1 MVMRTGEAASW
12 ATGQDSYGV
21 YVVVYD
27 WPSRTGGAQERLWV
41 QQSAPAGSSL
51 FTLIDDGTGFTH
63 VVVMAPERVDL
74 QSELV
79 RQVQQCFMD
88 VDKKGLWALD
98 YEGRWKQ
105 MREMATLNLRL
116 FLSPYELE
124 LCFCRSQA
132 ESWSS
137 TAAGRRSEHR

>member
-27 WPSRTGGAQERLWV
+27 WASRTGGAQERLWV

-51 FTLIDDGTGFTH
+51 YTLIDDGTGFTH

-105 MREMATLNLRL
+105 TGEMATLNLRL
-116 FLSPYELE
+116 FCLLTSSNFAFVGWRPK
-124 LCFCRSQA
+124 
-132 ESWSS
+132 SWSS
-137 TAAGRRSEHR
+137 TAAERRSEHR